1 MSRTYVLAVH
11 GQGFFARFRMHAIGG
26 GASLQEQWSM
36 KDFVDVVLYGTASS
50 FLVSEAGSDR
60 GRSCGALLQSRPG
73 ASPLPSSATEQ
84 HDVRSMAGAVAT
96 PRDDMGNRE
105 VCHGVPWL
113 QGAPK
118 RCQHEDAFTFNVMMG
133 APASSRTFP
142 QH

>member
-1 MSRTYVLAVH
+1 
-11 GQGFFARFRMHAIGG
+11 
-26 GASLQEQWSM
+26 M
-36 KDFVDVVLYGTASS
+36 KDHVDVVLYGTASS

-84 HDVRSMAGAVAT
+84 RNVRSMARTVAT
-96 PRDDMGNRE
+96 PKDDVGNIYRE

-118 RCQHEDAFTFNVMMG
+118 RCQHEDAFTFNIMMG
-133 APASSRTFP
+133 APASSWTYP